1 MLSLTHVS
9 RQFERAP
16 YPVIDDLSLNI
27 TKGKSV
33 SIRGASG
40 CGKSTLL
47 ALIAGLESPDSGDI
61 TVGSATLTRLKS
73 TALDDFR
80 KNQLGMIYQ
89 QFNLLD
95 CFNVWDN
102 IAFTARLKG
111 NYDVSRQQSL
121 MRMMGIEQLAE
132 APLGQLS
139 GGEQQRVAICRAL
152 NHEPALVLADEPT
165 GNLDEATSD
174 RVARGLFEICQNT
187 NTTLIV
193 VTHSAEVASLA
204 DAEYQLHNG
213 KLRPAPPDGP
223 Q

>member
-16 YPVIDDLSLNI
+16 FPVIDALSLQVAAGSSI
-27 TKGKSV
+27 

-47 ALIAGLESPDSGDI
+47 TLIAGLDAPDSGEI
-61 TVGSATLTRLKS
+61 IVGNANLTHLKAS
-73 TALDDFR
+73 DLDDFR

-111 NYDVSRQQSL
+111 NYVSARQQAL
-121 MRMMGIEQLAE
+121 MHMMGIDHLAD

-165 GNLDEATSD
+165 GNLDEMTSD
-174 RVARGLFEICQNT
+174 KVAKGLFDVCQKT

-193 VTHSAEVASLA
+193 VTHSADVACLA
-204 DAEYQLHNG
+204 DASYRLHNG
-213 KLRPAPPDGP
+213 KLHQVQPNGH

>member
-9 RQFERAP
+9 RQFERASS
-16 YPVIDDLSLNI
+16 PVIDDLSLNI
-27 TKGKSV
+27 TNGASV
-33 SIRGASG
+33 SVRGASG

-47 ALIAGLESPDSGDI
+47 ALMAGLDAPDSGDI
-61 TVGSATLTRLKS
+61 TVGNATLTRLPP

-111 NYDVSRQQSL
+111 NYVSSRQQSL
-121 MRMMGIEQLAE
+121 MRKMGIDHLAD

-174 RVARGLFEICQNT
+174 KVASALFDICQNT
-187 NTTLIV
+187 STTLVV
-193 VTHSAEVASLA
+193 VTHSADVARLA

-213 KLRPAPPDGP
+213 KLHPVQDDG